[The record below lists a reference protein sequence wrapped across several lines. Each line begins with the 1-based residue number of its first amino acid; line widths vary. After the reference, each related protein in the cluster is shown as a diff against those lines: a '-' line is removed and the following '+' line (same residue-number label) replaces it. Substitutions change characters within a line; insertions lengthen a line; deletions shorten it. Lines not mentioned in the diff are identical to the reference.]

1 MSPWTSSLFAPL
13 NVNDSKGCMLICDN
27 TASFMCVTSTKRSSF
42 AWPVTTSTLSDFNC
56 PISVGARIDA
66 LENQTRPFLQTKSSA
81 LHALLPLMF
90 LSPDCAVEVTQKSRW
105 LPCSS
110 AVKTISLASDHQSKL
125 PTEES
130 IFAVT
135 SSDLPDCRFST
146 SSHT

>member
-1 MSPWTSSLFAPL
+1 WTSSLFAPL
-13 NVNDSKGCMLICDN
+13 NVDDSKGCMSICDN

-90 LSPDCAVEVTQKSRW
+90 RSEEHTSELQSRG
-105 LPCSS
+105 
-110 AVKTISLASDHQSKL
+110 H
-125 PTEES
+125 
-130 IFAVT
+130 
-135 SSDLPDCRFST
+135 
-146 SSHT
+146 